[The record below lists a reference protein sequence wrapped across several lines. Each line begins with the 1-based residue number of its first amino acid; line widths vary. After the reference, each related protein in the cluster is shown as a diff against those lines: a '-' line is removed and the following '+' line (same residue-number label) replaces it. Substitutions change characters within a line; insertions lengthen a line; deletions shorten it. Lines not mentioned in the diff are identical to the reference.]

1 MQEPACA
8 ARVSHY
14 REGSGE
20 ARRPARAE
28 PCLIVS
34 TLPDRPSLA
43 RRSLAGPE
51 VGQDRGARP
60 WCSRREEGPSLLAST
75 SFRTPGAGENHRGL
89 PIPRT
94 ALSLGV
100 SGLVGPEDFFFF
112 F

>member
-1 MQEPACA
+1 MQEPARA
-8 ARVSHY
+8 ARVSRY

-28 PCLIVS
+28 PCLVVS
-34 TLPDRPSLA
+34 TLPGRPSLA

-60 WCSRREEGPSLLAST
+60 WCSRRKEGPSLLAST
-75 SFRTPGAGENHRGL
+75 SFRTRGAGENHRGL
-89 PIPRT
+89 PIPPT

-100 SGLVGPEDFFFF
+100 SGLVAPEDFFFF